1 MTGTWWEHDRE
12 ENENMAGT
20 RTGHS
25 SVKICPRHR
34 SSYIH
39 IYIYIYP
46 WSMYQMY
53 PKQQTNTWLNSP
65 GTPRH
70 HRNTGT
76 WGENWRP
83 DKVSLTVV
91 EFKDNPPGDDADS
104 RRDSCTCCS
113 KIALLKCQTHAP
125 MHHAFLDSLNNC
137 TIVIE
142 HSKELGKNKKIKT
155 TKSKKRKSKNIVFFV
170 ICLRPCPLTAP
181 QGGDQKRQC
190 LATSCVAAQLAG
202 AVLEGKFRPKLEA
215 RDTGQ
220 HETHET
226 RVVISSCL
234 SCPGANTLWT
244 EWQLEEIAGRE
255 RLRGD
260 SECVAWQDILK
271 GVFLVISWSCW
282 NAETLIIVKHFEPH
296 GLSIFIVTA
305 RQRQISGESLLP
317 FYYHCPYIRI
327 YIYICIFFCSKA
339 ETAPSPKSS

>member
-1 MTGTWWEHDRE
+1 MIRKWPTNNHNMTGTWLGLD
-12 ENENMAGT
+12 ENMTERKMRTWQGRELDIPRWRFAHGT
-20 RTGHS
+20 GPHIS
-25 SVKICPRHR
+25 
-34 SSYIH
+34 

-155 TKSKKRKSKNIVFFV
+155 TKSKKRKSK
-170 ICLRPCPLTAP
+170 
-181 QGGDQKRQC
+181 
-190 LATSCVAAQLAG
+190 
-202 AVLEGKFRPKLEA
+202 
-215 RDTGQ
+215 
-220 HETHET
+220 
-226 RVVISSCL
+226 
-234 SCPGANTLWT
+234 TLY
-244 EWQLEEIAGRE
+244 
-255 RLRGD
+255 
-260 SECVAWQDILK
+260 
-271 GVFLVISWSCW
+271 FL
-282 NAETLIIVKHFEPH
+282 
-296 GLSIFIVTA
+296 
-305 RQRQISGESLLP
+305 
-317 FYYHCPYIRI
+317 
-327 YIYICIFFCSKA
+327 
-339 ETAPSPKSS
+339 